1 MAGGV
6 YLLDESRAVVGRLDP
21 SYATLTTVRRLWGI
35 DSFSLE
41 IDRRRLYASEI
52 ALGRWILLP
61 ATGELYAVELIDAT
75 REGSGRATSVMGRSI
90 EGAALAE
97 RRVLPPAGEAY
108 DRLVGVSAETAMK
121 HYVAANAGP
130 AADAARQ
137 IPGLAIAADAL
148 RGPTITTQGRYQAL
162 ADLLSHIGM
171 VAGLGWTTTYDRG
184 SDTITFDVVE
194 GVDRSASVF
203 LDFAFETLES
213 WERLD
218 DATDSKTLAIVAGQ
232 GEGAD
237 RDVVLRWSGPEPTG
251 LARREAF
258 IDARDVDLGN
268 TDLLEQRGDAFLAAA
283 GAERRIEAK
292 MHQYGSFRYG
302 RDFDLGDLV
311 LVRSDGSSFVSR
323 VVEVTSKWSTS
334 VETPEITLALDRP
347 FPTLTD
353 RVAAGSSSGAANPI
367 VDSGAGGT
375 HPDLPAHD
383 ALGLATDTEL
393 AAHAATPHGG
403 ASPGSGT
410 VASAVGHSNAHG
422 ASSDYARTDHQHGRE
437 AFGAV
442 QAETSFG
449 LSAADGSA
457 TTVTRSDHRHGTPSL
472 PATPTRTV
480 YTTGS
485 GNWSKPAGCRW
496 VEVEVVGG
504 GGGGGGAAATASGEK
519 ASGAGGAGGGYARK
533 IFAASALSSTEP
545 YAVGAAG
552 SGATAGNNPGG
563 AGGASYF
570 GASGYRVQGNG
581 GGGGGGGAAKA
592 GVDTAGVL
600 GGTGGTGSGGDI
612 NVTGDD
618 GWTVRSAASGHVMP
632 GNGGGSALGG
642 QAQAPQGDSAGKTGK
657 QYGGGGSGGYSQP
670 SQSASAGGA
679 GAAGVVIVT
688 AHF

>member
-6 YLLDESRAVVGRLDP
+6 YLLDETRAVIGRLDP
-21 SYATLTTVRRLWGI
+21 SYATLSTVRRFWGI

-52 ALGRWILLP
+52 ALGRWIFLP
-61 ATGELYAVELIDAT
+61 ASGELYAVELIDAT
-75 REGSGRATSVMGRSI
+75 REGSGRAMSVMGRSI

-97 RRVLPPAGEAY
+97 RRVLPPPGEAY
-108 DRLVGVSAETAMK
+108 DRVVGVSAETAVK

-130 AADAARQ
+130 SADAARQ

-148 RGPTITTQGRYQAL
+148 RGPSITTQGRYQAL
-162 ADLLSHIGM
+162 ADLLSQIGM
-171 VAGLGWTTTYDRG
+171 IAGLGWTTTYDRV
-184 SDTITFDVVE
+184 SDTINFDVVE
-194 GVDRSASVF
+194 GVDRSATVF

-232 GEGAD
+232 GEGAE
-237 RDVVLRWSGPEPTG
+237 REVVLRWSGSEPTG

-258 IDARDVDLGN
+258 VDARDVELGN

-283 GAERRIEAK
+283 GPKRRIEAK
-292 MHQYGSFRYG
+292 MHQHGSFRYG

-311 LVRSDGSSFVSR
+311 LVRSDGTSFVSR
-323 VVEVTSKWSTS
+323 VVEATSKWSTS

-347 FPTLTD
+347 FPTLRAT
-353 RVAAGSSSGAANPI
+353 VTAGSSGAAGNPI
-367 VDSGAGGT
+367 VDTGPGA
-375 HPDLPAHD
+375 HPDLAAHD
-383 ALGLATDTEL
+383 ALGLATDAEL
-393 AAHAATPHGG
+393 ADHATTPHGG
-403 ASPGSGT
+403 GSPGSGT
-410 VASAVGHSNAHG
+410 VSSAVGHSTAHG
-422 ASSDYARTDHQHGRE
+422 ASSDYARTDHRHGRE
-437 AFGAV
+437 TFGAV

-449 LSAADGSA
+449 LAAADGSA
-457 TTVTRSDHRHGTPSL
+457 TTVTRSDHRHGSPSL

-533 IFAASALSSTEP
+533 IFAASTLSATEP

-552 SGATAGNNPGG
+552 SGATAGNNSGG
-563 AGGASYF
+563 AGSASYF

-581 GGGGGGGAAKA
+581 GGGGGGGAAKG
-592 GVDTAGVL
+592 GVDTTGVL

-642 QAQAPQGDSAGKTGK
+642 QTQAPQGDSAGKTGK

-679 GAAGVVIVT
+679 GAAGAVIVT
-688 AHF
+688 AFF